1 MLLSNLLC
9 ALNFETQVA
18 VRTYKI
24 KKKSSGQIQTTSALR
39 AYDAQTGKTGGEQ
52 MNWQVKVKL
61 SFIVNFAMCTG
72 YTQDQNII
80 PPD

>member
-24 KKKSSGQIQTTSALR
+24 KKKFSGQIQTTSALR

-52 MNWQVKVKL
+52 MN
-61 SFIVNFAMCTG
+61 
-72 YTQDQNII
+72 
-80 PPD
+80 